1 MDVTGQQVVLTA
13 SLDDGGRGEGRWLD
27 EIYIP
32 SYVAAVSL
40 LALSTHAVWS
50 SKLVKVLRGLRD
62 EENQE
67 HRRSWKGFMLAQG
80 GVTIWSFKVI
90 RLAGV
95 LGIFWLGQTNLV
107 KAEWAK
113 PDTFIVAPLAYALL
127 LALFNVLAPSRYP
140 LRFSWH
146 LSLVASAILTVY
158 IYRDIW
164 PLMTL
169 TLQPKDG
176 AEGTRLWVKIGLLF
190 FVGTVLPLFEPYPYI
205 PYDPSHP
212 AREASPEQTASIA
225 SFLTYVWLDPTIWR
239 ASQVA
244 HLSHDDLPPLCDYDE
259 IKTLVKRS
267 YTKLDP
273 FSGAKSEGHLF
284 WGLAKI
290 FRQSLFYQ
298 SLALVAIAGSRMAVP
313 IGLNRLLAYLETG
326 GEGAVVKPW
335 VWILW
340 LGLGP
345 ISKTVFW
352 ELYLFLSTRS
362 LARTQAI
369 FTSLIFD
376 HALRIRFK
384 AETSEKKDAEAP
396 AAHSASSAGSS
407 DGADAGAVTTADAP
421 ASDTATVV
429 DPASE
434 QAAGKDGKKDAEEE
448 DAEKDD
454 NLVGKLNNLV
464 TSDLENITQ
473 GRDFLFIV
481 LFIPLLGILSMIF
494 LYAVLGWSSIVGLAV
509 MIVLSPAPSWVAAE
523 TNDVQDEKMKATDA
537 RVQSVT
543 EAMGV
548 LRMIK
553 LFGWESRVSEQIAEQ
568 RAAEIKLVWT
578 REVLDLSNVSLATII
593 PVVHMVVTYAIYTVV
608 MKQQLTASVVFS
620 SVAAF
625 DMFRMQM
632 ASVLMALLGEMH
644 YMPCAPDARVSLPRR
659 GGVAFAVQ
667 ESWVQND
674 TIKNILF
681 GAPYD
686 EDRYKKVI
694 YQCALTRDLS
704 LFDAGD
710 ATEVG
715 EKGITLSGGQKA
727 RITLAR
733 AVYSSAQTLLL
744 DDVLAALDVHTSRWI
759 VDKCFKGDLIRGRTV
774 ILVTHNVALV
784 SPIADFVVSLH
795 GGRITSQGSVSDAL
809 KTDHQLAEEFKNDKE
824 ALELEVN
831 EEHETDATDDPAA
844 TPAKTAPEEGKLV
857 VAEEVAVGHVSWKAY
872 MLLITSLGGSW
883 PLFFW
888 LQFLGVNT
896 LFTASNTFESWW
908 LGYWARQYA
917 WRDPSDVRVSFKW
930 ISYLGVYVAI
940 VAISVFALVYA
951 CLVWCY
957 GSMRASR
964 KIHAKLLKSLLGSTF
979 RWLDVTPMSRIITRC
994 TQDIQA
1000 VDDSIPSQLY
1010 SLISTTINLV
1020 VALAAVVLYT
1030 PVFLLPAVIV
1040 AVAGGLLG
1048 HLYIKAQLSIKRE
1061 MSNAK
1066 APVLG
1071 VFTSTTAGLTSIR
1084 AYAAQTAFQ
1093 ATLHERIDKYT
1104 RASRSLYNVNRWI
1117 SVRLDTLGQLFT
1129 TSLAFYLVYGARA
1142 DPSSV
1147 GFVLGVAASFSDQI
1161 LWWVRAYNSLE
1172 VSSNSLERIQQYL
1185 EIEHEPEP
1193 KDAGKPPA
1201 YWPSSGELRVEKLSA
1216 RYSEGPT
1223 VLQDISFHARLV
1235 LDAGR
1240 LVEFDTP
1247 KALLKKEGSLLR
1259 ALVDES
1265 ADRDALYAM
1274 AEGKA

>member
-1 MDVTGQQVVLTA
+1 MDVARQQVVLTA
-13 SLDDGGRGEGRWLD
+13 NLDGDGRRKRLWLD
-27 EIYIP
+27 ERFIP
-32 SYVAAVSL
+32 SYVAAASL
-40 LALSTHAVWS
+40 VILLSHAVWS
-50 SKLVKVLRGLRD
+50 SKPIQILRGVRV
-62 EENQE
+62 EEHQE
-67 HRRSWKGFMLAQG
+67 HERSWKGFLLERG
-80 GVTIWSFKVI
+80 GITIWAFKII
-90 RLAGV
+90 RLACILGV
-95 LGIFWLGQTNLV
+95 FWLWQVDLMQP
-107 KAEWAK
+107 EWAA
-113 PDTFIVAPLAYALL
+113 PDTFVVASLLYASL
-127 LALFNVLAPSRYP
+127 LALCNALVSSRRS
-140 LRFSWH
+140 LTFSRH
-146 LSLVASAILTVY
+146 LSLVIFATLAVY
-158 IYRDIW
+158 IYRDLW
-164 PLMTL
+164 PLMTF

-176 AEGTRLWVKIGLLF
+176 AEGALLWVKIVLLF
-190 FVGTVLPLFEPYPYI
+190 FSGALLPLLEPYPYL

-212 AREASPEQTASIA
+212 AQQPSPEQTASIA

-239 ASQVA
+239 ASQVP
-244 HLSHDDLPPLCDYDE
+244 HLPSDDLPSLCDYDE
-259 IKTLVKRS
+259 VKNLIRRS

-273 FSGAKSEGHLF
+273 FSGANSKRHLF

-298 SLALVAIAGSRMAVP
+298 SLALIGIAGSRMAVP

-345 ISKTVFW
+345 IAKTILW
-352 ELYLFLSTRS
+352 ELYIFFSTRS

-384 AETSEKKDAEAP
+384 AEAP
-396 AAHSASSAGSS
+396 GNSDVGETPAVRSSSPTDS
-407 DGADAGAVTTADAP
+407 GADTDTVATADASVSE
-421 ASDTATVV
+421 AATVV
-429 DPASE
+429 APASE
-434 QAAGKDGKKDAEEE
+434 QAKDDKKDTDEKG
-448 DAEKDD
+448 AEKNE

-464 TSDLENITQ
+464 TSDLENITE

-481 LFIPLLGILSMIF
+481 LFIPLLAILSMLF

-509 MIVLSPAPSWVAAE
+509 MIVLFPAPSWVAAE
-523 TNDVQDEKMKATDA
+523 TNDVQNEKMKATDA

-553 LFGWESRVSEQIAEQ
+553 LFGWEARVSEQIGEK
-568 RAAEIKLVWT
+568 RAAEIKLVWK
-578 REVLDLSNVSLATII
+578 REILDLSNVCLANII
-593 PVVHMVVTYAIYTVV
+593 PLLHMVITYAIYTVV

-632 ASVLMALLGEMH
+632 GMFM
-644 YMPCAPDARVSLPRR
+644 YFLPNMITE
-659 GGVAFAVQ
+659 

-674 TIKNILF
+674 TIRVRVFSPLMGGWGTETWQDNILF

-686 EDRYKKVI
+686 EERYKKGEFI

-733 AVYSSAQTLLL
+733 AVYSSAETLLF

-759 VDKCFKGDLIRGRTV
+759 VDKCLKGDLVRGRTV
-774 ILVTHNVALV
+774 ILVTHNVAMA
-784 SPIADFVVSLH
+784 SPIADFFISLH
-795 GGRITSQGSVSDAL
+795 DGRVTGQGSVSDVL
-809 KTDHQLAEEFKNDKE
+809 TTDRELAAEFAHDRE
-824 ALELEVN
+824 ALELDEN
-831 EEHETDATDDPAA
+831 EEHATGARDEPSAA
-844 TPAKTAPEEGKLV
+844 PGEGRLV

-872 MLLITSLGGSW
+872 MLLVTSLGGGW
-883 PLFFW
+883 PLVFW

-896 LFTASNTFESWW
+896 LSTASTTFESWW
-908 LGYWARQYA
+908 LGHWARQYA
-917 WRDPSDVRVSFKW
+917 WRDPGDVRVSF
-930 ISYLGVYVAI
+930 YLGMYVAI
-940 VAISVFALVYA
+940 VALSILAMVYA
-951 CLVWCY
+951 SLVWCY
-957 GSMRASR
+957 ASMRASR
-964 KIHAKLLKSLLGSTF
+964 RIHARLLKSLLGSTF
-979 RWLDVTPMSRIITRC
+979 RWLDMTPTSRVITRC

-1000 VDDSIPSQLY
+1000 VDGSIPNQLY
-1010 SLISTTINLV
+1010 GLISTTISLMV
-1020 VALAAVVLYT
+1020 SLTAVVLYT
-1030 PVFLLPAVIV
+1030 PAFLPPALVI
-1040 AVAGGLLG
+1040 AVVGGLLG

-1066 APVLG
+1066 APVLN

-1084 AYAAQTAFQ
+1084 AYAAQKPFQ
-1093 ATLHERIDKYT
+1093 ATLHARIDKYT

-1147 GFVLGVAASFSDQI
+1147 GFVLGVA
-1161 LWWVRAYNSLE
+1161 

-1185 EIEHEPEP
+1185 DIEHEPEP
-1193 KDAGKPPA
+1193 EEAGMPPA

-1216 RYSEGPT
+1216 RYSE
-1223 VLQDISFHARLV
+1223 LV

-1240 LVEFDTP
+1240 VVEFDTP
-1247 KALLKKEGSLLR
+1247 QALLKKEGSLLR

-1265 ADRDALYAM
+1265 ADRDALRAM
-1274 AEGKA
+1274 AGGKV